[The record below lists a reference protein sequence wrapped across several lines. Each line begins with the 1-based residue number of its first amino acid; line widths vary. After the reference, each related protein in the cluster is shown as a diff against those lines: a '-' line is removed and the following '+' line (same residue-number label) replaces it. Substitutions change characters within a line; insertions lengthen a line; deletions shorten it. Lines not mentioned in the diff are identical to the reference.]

1 MDVIEK
7 VAPVKYKRVKGILKN
22 GLIVRFQKN

>member
-1 MDVIEK
+1 MEVIDK
-7 VAPVKYKRVKGILKN
+7 VASVKKKESKGIRKN